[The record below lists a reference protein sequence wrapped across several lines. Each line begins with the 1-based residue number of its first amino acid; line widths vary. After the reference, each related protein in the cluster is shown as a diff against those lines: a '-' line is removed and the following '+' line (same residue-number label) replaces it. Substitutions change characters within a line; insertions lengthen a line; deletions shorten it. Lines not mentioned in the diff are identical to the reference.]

1 MSDFFKFWNGQLF
14 LLLIKKRKHLK
25 RERWDGRLS
34 AEVGSPFQLP
44 GPRPSIGTWKTMTN
58 HLHSCI
64 LSTSWIWANFPSE
77 PFDFLY
83 DNRTCSIFSFKKIK
97 KATRIIRSR
106 TGMRAGKLIIW
117 GRQKWPPVYS
127 NGRPQ
132 HVLQGTTWFPRYS
145 GWRLWGTFA
154 SKGRWHRLGSR
165 LHGLASSKSTTR
177 VDYKNE

>member
-1 MSDFFKFWNGQLF
+1 MRRSIVCG
-14 LLLIKKRKHLK
+14 
-25 RERWDGRLS
+25 GRVTVPVARATAIHRDMEDDDESL
-34 AEVGSPFQLP
+34 AQ
-44 GPRPSIGTWKTMTN
+44 
-58 HLHSCI
+58 LHS
-64 LSTSWIWANFPSE
+64 
-77 PFDFLY
+77 FDFL
-83 DNRTCSIFSFKKIK
+83 NLSQFSKWAFRFPVRQSDLFYLFLQKIK

-165 LHGLASSKSTTR
+165 LHGLASSKSTTW